1 VLRDVADVRGKRN
14 LKRRCWPGTSAAG
27 HCHECNQSDHRPS
40 VHRPRGA
47 KGGWVGGGGGGVG
60 GGGGAEEGQV
70 VGLVGRR
77 PVSRRRKRASSCLH
91 QPVVLRVA
99 NKAAAAVLLPVS
111 RVVCTDNGAP
121 WLVDAPRAGAQ
132 AAAAA
137 GTAAVHSC
145 NGALPRISTDGR
157 LGAAAGRWLQER
169 ERERRAAVY
178 FSCPHNVQRRR
189 RRRRRRWRRR
199 RRRRWAAAGER
210 YGAHGEA
217 ERAPEQQ
224 VTTSALCER
233 GSGAP
238 RRRALRGPC
247 LSSNPP
253 GQKKSQAS
261 PQVFAIFSN
270 SDPTGNTKSIA

>member
-1 VLRDVADVRGKRN
+1 MSRMCGASAISSAGAGPAPALLGTAMNAIKATTVHPSIVRGE
-14 LKRRCWPGTSAAG
+14 P
-27 HCHECNQSDHRPS
+27 
-40 VHRPRGA
+40 
-47 KGGWVGGGGGGVG
+47 KGGGWGGGGVG

-189 RRRRRRWRRR
+189 LRPLLLASTTRSRRGKTTAYETPRCWLATV
-199 RRRRWAAAGER
+199 AAAGAPAAGQHEKNSSHR
-210 YGAHGEA
+210 HWSHTKELATSWHG
-217 ERAPEQQ
+217 RP
-224 VTTSALCER
+224 LY
-233 GSGAP
+233 
-238 RRRALRGPC
+238 
-247 LSSNPP
+247 
-253 GQKKSQAS
+253 
-261 PQVFAIFSN
+261 
-270 SDPTGNTKSIA
+270 